1 MFIKQIKNYINQ
13 VLSLFCNKNI
23 KKEDATCISDFLVKH
38 RIGNSFWP
46 PGTLHTMDITVRAFF
61 TKGGSFDC

>member
-1 MFIKQIKNYINQ
+1 MKQMIKYINLN
-13 VLSLFCNKNI
+13 LSLFLSRNI

-46 PGTLHTMDITVRAFF
+46 QGTLHTMDITAVRDFF
-61 TKGGSFDC
+61 Y